1 LRNCG
6 RDEKKI
12 IVKTKNCGNC
22 GFTLIELLVV
32 IAIIAILASL
42 LLPVLVS
49 AKAKAQSTQ
58 CRSNLQ
64 QMGIALL
71 SYTLDNSVY
80 PDYARRASAEE
91 PRGARWYDS
100 VGAYFTRTLVLGE
113 GKFGCPTYRG
123 FTGGD
128 IRPTTFIGESFGSY
142 AYNIGSYEN
151 SFYRY
156 GLSDGRS
163 IFDPFLSMT
172 PVAESEVRQPSNLI
186 ALGDSIGRSF
196 YPEFPLSEGPDILS
210 RRIAGYFETTK
221 GAPYRRHRGVSNI
234 VFADGHAE
242 ANTHKKL
249 FYDTDEAALR
259 RWHRDNE
266 PH

>member
-1 LRNCG
+1 M
-6 RDEKKI
+6 
-12 IVKTKNCGNC
+12 KTQKN

-42 LLPVLVS
+42 LLPALVS

-58 CRSNLQ
+58 CRSNLR
-64 QMGIALL
+64 QMGIGLL
-71 SYTLDNSVY
+71 GYTLDNGMY
-80 PDYARRASAEE
+80 PDYARCASEKE

-100 VGAYFTRTLVLGE
+100 IEAYYTRTLQWGE
-113 GKFGCPTYRG
+113 GKFGCPTYKG
-123 FTGGD
+123 FTGD

-151 SFYRY
+151 GFYRY
-156 GLSDGRS
+156 GLSDGRAV
-163 IFDPFLSMT
+163 FELTLEMT
-172 PVAESEVRQPSNLI
+172 PIPDSKVRSPSDMI
-186 ALGDSIGRSF
+186 ALGDSVGRSF

-210 RRIAGYFETTK
+210 RRIGGYFETPK
-221 GAPYRRHRGVSNI
+221 DAPYRRHRGLSNI
-234 VFADGHAE
+234 LFADGHAE
-242 ANTHKKL
+242 AIKHKKL
-249 FYDTDEAALR
+249 FDDTEAALR

>member
-1 LRNCG
+1 M
-6 RDEKKI
+6 KI
-12 IVKTKNCGNC
+12 RIK

-42 LLPVLVS
+42 LLPVLTS
-49 AKAKAQSTQ
+49 AKAKAQSTH
-58 CRSNLQ
+58 CRSNLR

-71 SYTLDNSVY
+71 SYTLDNGVY
-80 PDYARRASAEE
+80 PDYARHASDEE
-91 PRGARWYDS
+91 PRGSRWYDS
-100 VGAYFTRTLVLGE
+100 VGAYSTRTSVWSE

-163 IFDPFLSMT
+163 IFDSSLKMT
-172 PVAESEVRQPSNLI
+172 PVAESEVKRPSDMI

-210 RRIAGYFETTK
+210 RKIGGYFETPK
-221 GAPYRRHRGVSNI
+221 DAPYRRHRGFSNI
-234 VFADGHAE
+234 LFADEHAE
-242 ANTHKKL
+242 TIKHRRL
-249 FYDTDEAALR
+249 FYDTDEVALR
-259 RWHRDNE
+259 RWHRDGE